1 MVLVKSVLAG
11 LLALLLST
19 VLFIGGLRFL
29 MPTPA
34 PPSEGTGST
43 GYVYGTN
50 WIALFPW
57 GYLIALLIF
66 AAGFIW
72 EFRRASR

>member
-11 LLALLLST
+11 LLALLLSA
-19 VLFIGGLRFL
+19 VLFIGGLL
-29 MPTPA
+29 LVPTPT

-50 WIALFPW
+50 WIVLSPW

-72 EFRRASR
+72 EFRRASK